1 MEKGVYQKA
10 RKLHST
16 RPNPG
21 PESGAFG
28 PKTAVE
34 RRGDNH
40 YNGRDA
46 EVNEMSRVFP
56 LLAVVFLFMGGIS
69 HADDRLSVTCFPNVA
84 RQGDVCLVSVSG
96 PESLDSVYGEFV
108 GQRFSMERGAQSG
121 PYQGL
126 LGIDMNI
133 DSGTYDVKA
142 FGRTGNQEAL
152 VGLFLLKVE
161 KVDFAT
167 QELTLPPSMVDLD
180 AQTLERVNREAK
192 RLKSLLKGYRD
203 ERLWS
208 GSFVRPVQGAVTTG
222 FGLRRIIN
230 GQPRSPHTGVD
241 LRAQE
246 GTPVRAC
253 NRGIVALVADQFFSG
268 KSVVLD
274 HGWGMYS
281 MYFHLSAA
289 VVKEG
294 DYVARGALLGRAG
307 STGRATG
314 PHLHWGIRLNGAR
327 IDPLSLIELA
337 GYLEE

>member
-1 MEKGVYQKA
+1 MTHHAEV

-16 RPNPG
+16 RPKAG
-21 PESGAFG
+21 PKSGAFS

-46 EVNEMSRVFP
+46 EINEMNRVFP
-56 LLAVVFLFMGGIS
+56 LLVVVFLFLGGIP
-69 HADDRLSVTCFPNVA
+69 HAGDSLSVTCFPNVV
-84 RQGDVCLVSVSG
+84 RQGDACLVSVSG
-96 PESLDSVYGEFV
+96 PESLESVYGEFV
-108 GQRFSMERGAQSG
+108 GQRFSMARGAQSG

-126 LGIDMNI
+126 FGIDLNI
-133 DSGTYDVKA
+133 DPGTYDVKA
-142 FGRTGNQEAL
+142 VGRTGNQETLA
-152 VGLFLLKVE
+152 GLFSLNVE

-167 QELTLPPSMVDLD
+167 QELTLPPSMVDPD
-180 AQTLERVNREAK
+180 AQTLEWVNREAK
-192 RLKSLLKGYRD
+192 RLKSLLRGYRD
-203 ERLWS
+203 EKLWR
-208 GSFVRPVQGAVTTG
+208 GGFVRPVQGAVTTG

-230 GQPRSPHTGVD
+230 GQPRNPHTGVD

-253 NRGIVALVADQFFSG
+253 NRGIVALVDDQFFSG

-289 VVKEG
+289 MVKEG
-294 DYVARGALLGRAG
+294 DYVAKGALLGRAG

-327 IDPLSLIELA
+327 IDPISLIELA

>member
-1 MEKGVYQKA
+1 
-10 RKLHST
+10 
-16 RPNPG
+16 
-21 PESGAFG
+21 
-28 PKTAVE
+28 
-34 RRGDNH
+34 
-40 YNGRDA
+40 
-46 EVNEMSRVFP
+46 
-56 LLAVVFLFMGGIS
+56 
-69 HADDRLSVTCFPNVA
+69 
-84 RQGDVCLVSVSG
+84 
-96 PESLDSVYGEFV
+96 
-108 GQRFSMERGAQSG
+108 
-121 PYQGL
+121 
-126 LGIDMNI
+126 
-133 DSGTYDVKA
+133 
-142 FGRTGNQEAL
+142 